1 MTMTATTVMTAQSEY
16 APYWENDET
25 ANPVIV
31 RKDSTSST
39 VNYYNVVL
47 PSGEV
52 REVHLHTLGRF
63 RKGY

>member
-1 MTMTATTVMTAQSEY
+1 MSTATLIKTTQSEY
-16 APYWENDET
+16 APYWENDQT

-31 RKDSTSST
+31 RKDSASVTE
-39 VNYYNVVL
+39 NYYNVVL

-63 RKGY
+63 RKGF